1 MAKKLI
7 PPTKAEDKKIN
18 RGIAR
23 DPDTFEATA
32 EDFAR
37 ARPAKEV
44 LPPNIYEAARR
55 RGQRGPQ
62 REPKKVPISLRVD
75 QDVVEAYAA
84 TGKGYQVRM
93 NEALRRGAP
102 SRRSA
107 NAKSLTATH

>member
-1 MAKKLI
+1 MARKLI
-7 PPTKAEDKKIN
+7 PPTKAEDKNIN
-18 RGIAR
+18 RGIAA

-37 ARPAKEV
+37 SKPAKDV
-44 LPPNIYEAARR
+44 LPAKVYEAARR

-62 REPKKVPISLRVD
+62 KDPKKVPVSLRVD
-75 QDVVEAYAA
+75 RDVMDAYAA

-102 SRRSA
+102 
-107 NAKSLTATH
+107 KP

>member
-1 MAKKLI
+1 MAKNKLV

-23 DPDTFEATA
+23 DTDTFEATA

-37 ARPAKEV
+37 AKAVKDV
-44 LPPNIYEAARR
+44 LPANVYEAVRR

-62 REPKKVPISLRVD
+62 KEPKKVPVSLRID
-75 QDVVEAYAA
+75 QDVLEAYVA

-93 NEALRRGAP
+93 NEALRRGA
-102 SRRSA
+102 
-107 NAKSLTATH
+107 KSLTATH